1 MAYKTSVPSETLE
14 LLMAYR
20 QNPSVHLRNR
30 VVKLNAGLVRK
41 VAHQFTHQ
49 SPVPF
54 EDLEQL
60 GYIGLISAAERFD
73 PTKGHAFS
81 SFAIPYIRGEMLHFL
96 RDRASTIRIPRRL
109 HQLSNAGT
117 KVSQAL
123 HEKLDRQPNDHEI
136 AAALNIDV
144 TEWRSVKL
152 AFLNRTTK
160 SLDAGIQSGQ
170 QTETTITLIDTLM
183 DTHSDLY
190 QIHQEECLELR
201 HALTQLESKTREMI
215 ESVFLSHLSRQEV
228 ATRMGVSPV
237 TVTRHIKKGIEQLT
251 EMLQMPAL
259 TALAEG

>member
-1 MAYKTSVPSETLE
+1 MAYKTSAYSETLE
-14 LLMAYR
+14 LLVAYR

-30 VVKLNAGLVRK
+30 VVNLNAGLVRK
-41 VAHQFTHQ
+41 VAHMLAHQ

-54 EDLEQL
+54 EDLEQI
-60 GYIGLISAAERFD
+60 GYIGLITAAERFD
-73 PTKGHAFS
+73 PNQGHAFS
-81 SFAIPYIRGEMLHFL
+81 SYAIPYIKGEMLHFL
-96 RDRASTIRIPRRL
+96 RDRASAVRIPRRL

-117 KVSQAL
+117 KISQAL
-123 HEKLDRQPNDHEI
+123 IEQLGRQPNDYEI

-152 AFLNRTTK
+152 ASLNRETK

-170 QTETTITLIDTLM
+170 QTETTITLADTLM
-183 DTHSDLY
+183 DTHSDTY

-228 ATRMGVSPV
+228 ATRMGVSSV
-237 TVTRHIKKGIEQLT
+237 TVSRHIKKGIAQLT
-251 EMLQMPAL
+251 QMLQMPAL
-259 TALAEG
+259 AALAEG